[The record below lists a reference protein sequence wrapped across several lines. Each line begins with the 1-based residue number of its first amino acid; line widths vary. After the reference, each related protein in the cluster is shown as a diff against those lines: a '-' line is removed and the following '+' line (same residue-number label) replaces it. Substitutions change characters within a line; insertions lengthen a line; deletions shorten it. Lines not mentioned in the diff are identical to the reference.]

1 MPRLF
6 RSSLFAVLLLATLV
20 ARAADVPRRPRVRAI
35 TAFIVL
41 DPEHYRE
48 QAADALTML
57 RAARSA
63 FQQAGYEVQTIR
75 ITTRPFPEYTR
86 GMSHDDAL
94 KFLHAWDD
102 LAVQEGFDTNIGPAM
117 RRDSD
122 DPAFAQLA
130 AEVLSTSKT
139 LEASIF
145 LAGDDGLHPRSV
157 AAAAKAIKYL
167 ADHSPRS
174 QGNFNF
180 SATAMLAPFAPFYPG
195 SWHDGPGHQFT
206 VGLESANV
214 VGDVFAKNGIAD
226 PHSAIQVLAAA
237 LTEHARAIEKV
248 AQDVAART
256 GWTYLGLD
264 PTPAPGKDASIGDA
278 IERFTGA
285 RFGSSGTLTA
295 ASVITAAVKAVPV
308 KQIGYSGLMLPVL
321 EDPLLARRWDEN
333 AYNLDDLLAFSAVC
347 GTGLDTVPLPGDI
360 SEEQLAR
367 ILGDVAALALKWH
380 KPLSARLQPV
390 AGAKPGERTAFD
402 DPFLVN
408 ATIHPLP

>member
-1 MPRLF
+1 MR
-6 RSSLFAVLLLATLV
+6 RTIAVLVCLIALLASA
-20 ARAADVPRRPRVRAI
+20 ARAADAPRKPRVRAI
-35 TAFIVL
+35 TAFILL
-41 DPEHYRE
+41 DRDHYQQ
-48 QAADALTML
+48 QAADALKML
-57 RAARSA
+57 RDARTA

-94 KFLHAWDD
+94 NFLRAWDA
-102 LAVQEGFDTNIGPAM
+102 LAVKEGFDTNIGPAM
-117 RRDSD
+117 RTDND
-122 DPAFAQLA
+122 DPAAAQLA
-130 AEVLSTSKT
+130 AEALASTRT
-139 LEASIF
+139 LESSIF
-145 LAGDDGLHPRSV
+145 LAGDDGLHPKSIV
-157 AAAAKAIKYL
+157 AAAKVIKYL
-167 ADHSPRS
+167 EEHSPRS

-214 VGDVFAKNGIAD
+214 VGDVFAKTGIAD
-226 PHSAIQVLAAA
+226 PHAATLQLAAA
-237 LTEHARAIEKV
+237 LAEHAGVIETV
-248 AQDVAART
+248 AKNVAAQS

-264 PTPAPGKDASIGDA
+264 PTPAPGKDASIGAA
-278 IERFTGA
+278 IEKFTGVK
-285 RFGSSGTLTA
+285 FGSSGTLTA
-295 ASVITAAVKAVPV
+295 AAAITAAVKEVPV

-321 EDPLLARRWDEN
+321 EDPLLAQRWSEGT
-333 AYNLDDLLAFSAVC
+333 YNIDDLLAYSSVC
-347 GTGLDTVPLPGDI
+347 GTGLDTVPLPGDV

-367 ILGDVAALALKWH
+367 ILSDVASLALKWH

-390 AGAKPGERTAFD
+390 AGRAAGQQTDFD